1 MTNNSKTLF
10 THYSRALQQ
19 HLDRGSPVTLRA
31 AAHLATRS
39 NALGVGVTALY
50 RCHGRTMA
58 PMLAS
63 GNAAYDQ
70 KVGRTHAFFSE
81 VLRAMAQTRA
91 GDGGDGQA
99 KREQAALSAKA
110 LKLTAQNL
118 LLSRDNARRALLQ
131 SKLSASLQTSNARHK
146 LLLTQAQVA
155 QAQLRRLS
163 HNILSV
169 QEEERKEISREL
181 HDEIAQTLAGIGVHL
196 AALKDAASVNTH
208 VLRQKIGRTQRFV
221 ERSVKIVHRFARQ
234 LRPTLLDDLG
244 LIPALQSHL
253 KTYIQRTG
261 LAVVFKSTK
270 AVERLNSTRR
280 TVIYRVAQEA
290 LTNIA
295 RHAHASRVVL
305 TIGQAPNGITMEIRD
320 NGRAF
325 AVEKVLQATRNR
337 HLGLIGMRERVEMTG
352 GKFSIESAR
361 GRGTSVRAVVPLN
374 GDRTA

>member
-1 MTNNSKTLF
+1 
-10 THYSRALQQ
+10 
-19 HLDRGSPVTLRA
+19 
-31 AAHLATRS
+31 
-39 NALGVGVTALY
+39 
-50 RCHGRTMA
+50 
-58 PMLAS
+58 MLTS
-63 GNAAYDQ
+63 GNAAFDQ
-70 KVGRTHAFFSE
+70 KIGRTHAFFSE
-81 VLRAMAQTRA
+81 VLRAMEQTRNGNE
-91 GDGGDGQA
+91 GDGEA
-99 KREQAALSAKA
+99 KREQARLSAKA

-118 LLSRDNARRALLQ
+118 RLSRDNARHALLQ
-131 SKLSASLQTSNARHK
+131 SKLSASLETSNARHK
-146 LLLTQAQVA
+146 TLLTQAQVA

-163 HNILSV
+163 HNILSA

-196 AALKDAASVNTH
+196 AALKDAAAVNTR

-221 ERSVKIVHRFARQ
+221 ERSVKIVHQFARQ

-253 KTYIQRTG
+253 KTYIERTG
-261 LAVVFKSTK
+261 LAVIFKSTK
-270 AVERLNSTRR
+270 GVERLNSTRR
-280 TVIYRVAQEA
+280 TVLYRVAQEA

-295 RHAHASRVVL
+295 RHAHATRVVL
-305 TIGQAPNGITMEIRD
+305 TIGQAPSGVTMEIRD

-361 GRGTSVRAVVPLN
+361 GKGTSVHALVPLN
-374 GDRTA
+374 GNRTA